1 MEPLQSAY
9 AFDCVFLFPAGD
21 RPIGRCLTLGAEF
34 ARPEVDLLAEQL
46 PAGGV
51 FYDVGANIGT
61 VSIPVAKRRPKA
73 RLFAF
78 EAQEAIHRLLQRNV
92 ALNDLPNVTTFAWA
106 LGERDGTIDFP
117 APVLG
122 SPTNFAAI
130 GRDAQTAATATVPMH
145 RLDSLDLPPPDLV
158 KIDVEGFDLEVVQ
171 GGLEVLRRHQPV
183 VFYEALKP
191 AKTAILNAIMLA
203 EGYRLFWFYAP
214 YVTPGNPRGMKVR
227 AWPQG
232 DMNVLAVPEGID
244 PVWELPAVLKVDE
257 KPGGRAH
264 EHTYLNRYGY
274 TL

>member
-46 PAGGV
+46 KAGGV
-51 FYDVGANIGT
+51 LYDVGANIGT
-61 VSIPVAKRRPKA
+61 VSLPVARRQPKA

-78 EAQEAIHRLLQRNV
+78 EAQEAIHRLLERNV
-92 ALNDLPNVTTFAWA
+92 ALNDLPNVATFAWA

-117 APVLG
+117 APALG

-130 GRDAQTAATATVPMH
+130 GRDAPTAATVTVPMR

-171 GGLEVLRRHQPV
+171 GGLQTIRRHRPV
-183 VFYEALKP
+183 VFYEALKL
-191 AKTAILNAIMLA
+191 AKTATLNGLMLD
-203 EGYRLFWFYAP
+203 EGYRLFWFFAP
-214 YVTPGNPRGMKVR
+214 YVTPDNPRGMKVR
-227 AWPQG
+227 ASPQG

-244 PVWELPAVLKVDE
+244 PVWDLPPVLKADE

-264 EHTYLNRYGY
+264 EHRYLNRYGY
-274 TL
+274 AL